1 MPSWLKPL
9 NFFLVIWY
17 KNDGTLLSSLLG
29 GVALRIDLAAWVLS
43 MVGSEDEDSCCMF
56 DASYDRQL
64 KVFFSPF

>member
-43 MVGSEDEDSCCMF
+43 MVGSEDEGRFCMS

-64 KVFFSPF
+64 TVFFSPF